1 MNTCLCG
8 NTVDQE
14 GASCERCAALHI
26 LGLDSTANYREI
38 EKTYRVLVKVW
49 HPDRFQTDPKL
60 KEAAD
65 EKLKSIN
72 AAYAYLRSAPEPRGR
87 KRSKKAAVQEVRL
100 QAAPVPRRR
109 SPLDLALVSGI
120 LLRCVILLL
129 GLAIPA
135 LILFGLDR
143 WLSSSPTTA
152 SFYTPYRSRV
162 LFSIRTDVTA
172 AKQSF
177 AQSLHRLLPSHT
189 ASSSAQ
195 TAQAPDADPAST
207 AGTANAPSVTVP
219 TPHVPMPYVTVGLT
233 AEEVTTVM
241 GAPLAATGSSLR
253 YKNAVFYFHK
263 GLVSGWNVDPAL
275 IPLHVKLWP
284 SGHSDSHLAAFTI
297 GSSRSD
303 VIAVQGTPTLLSENK
318 MAYGRSEIFFEEG
331 HVIGWNDSHGS
342 ERLRVAPR

>member
-8 NTVDQE
+8 YAVDQE
-14 GASCERCAALHI
+14 GAPCERCAALHI

-49 HPDRFQTDPKL
+49 HPDRFQTDPKV

-72 AAYAYLRSAPEPRGR
+72 AAYAFLRSAPEPRGR
-87 KRSKKAAVQEVRL
+87 KRAKKPAGQEVGL
-100 QAAPVPRRR
+100 QATQAPRR
-109 SPLDLALVSGI
+109 PALLDLALVSGI

-135 LILFGLDR
+135 LMLFGLDS
-143 WLSSSPTTA
+143 WLSSNPTTA
-152 SFYTPYRSRV
+152 GFYNPYRSQA
-162 LFSIRTDVTA
+162 LFSIRTEMTA

-177 AQSLHRLLPSHT
+177 AQSLHRLLPSHS
-189 ASSSAQ
+189 ASASTRTS
-195 TAQAPDADPAST
+195 QAPDVDPAAT
-207 AGTANAPSVTVP
+207 AGTAGPLPTTVP
-219 TPHVPMPYVTVGLT
+219 IPQVPMPYVTVGLT
-233 AEEVTTVM
+233 PEEVTTVM
-241 GAPLAATGSSLR
+241 GTPLSSTGNSLR
-253 YKNAVFYFHK
+253 YSNAVFYFHK
-263 GLVSGWNVDPAL
+263 GVVSGWQVDPAL

-284 SGHSDSHLAAFTI
+284 SGHAGLHLTAFTI
-297 GSSRSD
+297 GSSRND

-331 HVIGWNDSHGS
+331 RVIGWNDNHAS